1 MEQSRV
7 QSYAAVAEVVSAV
20 AIIVSLLYVGYEYR
34 RTSTMSSREADVIL
48 FERTREANRILIE
61 SPGMADIVVLA
72 ETAPQSLS
80 AADRLRFLAY
90 QHDFFDTWEIAWYY
104 HADGILETDTWEE
117 WDEWFSEEARRTP
130 DFAWRE
136 TRRHFTGEDF
146 RDHVDRA
153 LAEG

>member
-1 MEQSRV
+1 MEQSRI
-7 QSYAAVAEVVSAV
+7 QSYAAVAEVVSAA

-72 ETAPQSLS
+72 ETAPESLS
-80 AADRLRFLAY
+80 AADSLRFLAY

-104 HADGILETDTWEE
+104 HTDGILETDTWEE
-117 WDEWFSEEARRTP
+117 WDRWFSEEARRAP
-130 DFAWRE
+130 DFSWRE
-136 TRRHFTGEDF
+136 TRHHFTGEDF
-146 RDHVDRA
+146 RGHVDRA
-153 LAEG
+153 LAGG